1 MTDPWIMYT
10 VNSRLILG
18 LWTVEVA
25 VTSEFMAETNVVGAE
40 LIIDVEVSGIGVDK
54 RAVQLMSQR
63 QANFINSYK
72 CTQHKDN

>member
-1 MTDPWIMYT
+1 M
-10 VNSRLILG
+10 G

-63 QANFINSYK
+63 QANFIVK
-72 CTQHKDN
+72 PL